1 MSDDANLEE
10 EVLQKHGV
18 SREKYEKGKR
28 ERKRQDFIMNRFV
41 RTGGM
46 VMGEARDYDEQEIED
61 IEKVRL
67 RDFDCV
73 CRPDVMLSII
83 DLL

>member
-1 MSDDANLEE
+1 MSDDARLED
-10 EVLQKHGV
+10 EVLQKHGM

-28 ERKRQDFIMNRFV
+28 ERKKQDFIMNRFV

-46 VMGEARDYDEQEIED
+46 VMGEARDYEEQEIED

-67 RDFDCV
+67 CDFNCV
-73 CRPDVMLSII
+73 CRADFILPII
-83 DLL
+83 NLF